1 MRDTLQEWKDHF
13 FPSVPPDLDRD
24 FRAYQQR
31 SARRLSV
38 LAAAILLLALP
49 VFQLLELLSDQLGAE
64 VLILHAVM
72 RLPMMVLAML
82 VIILRFLRP
91 EGPWPRPAL
100 LILGFCLILMLLS
113 LLLFNLHRGSDY
125 AMGTSSGLVLAIA
138 TTSIL
143 ATRGARDLLII
154 YLIPA
159 LIFLAGFWW
168 LDISLKDQALTV
180 ILPLMAALIGLILA
194 ENQYRGIVSQF
205 LLTHHLKRS
214 ATTDP
219 LTGLFN
225 RRGTDAILARECA
238 KAKRHGRHFAVLMTD
253 LDHFKKVNDQHGHDV
268 GDEVLQELASRLRAT
283 VREEDHVARWGG
295 EEFLVLVQEDHSET
309 VMNIAEKIRKS
320 VAERPFSTRAGRLSV
335 TISLGIAC
343 YRENEAAEATI
354 SRADKA
360 LYQAK
365 NEGRNRVV
373 LASSEQ

>member
-1 MRDTLQEWKDHF
+1 
-13 FPSVPPDLDRD
+13 
-24 FRAYQQR
+24 
-31 SARRLSV
+31 
-38 LAAAILLLALP
+38 
-49 VFQLLELLSDQLGAE
+49 
-64 VLILHAVM
+64 
-72 RLPMMVLAML
+72 
-82 VIILRFLRP
+82 
-91 EGPWPRPAL
+91 
-100 LILGFCLILMLLS
+100 
-113 LLLFNLHRGSDY
+113 
-125 AMGTSSGLVLAIA
+125 
-138 TTSIL
+138 
-143 ATRGARDLLII
+143 
-154 YLIPA
+154 
-159 LIFLAGFWW
+159 
-168 LDISLKDQALTV
+168 V

-309 VMNIAEKIRKS
+309 VMNIAEKIRKN

-335 TISLGIAC
+335 TISLGVAC
-343 YRENEAAEATI
+343 YREYEAAEATI

-373 LASSEQ
+373 LAS